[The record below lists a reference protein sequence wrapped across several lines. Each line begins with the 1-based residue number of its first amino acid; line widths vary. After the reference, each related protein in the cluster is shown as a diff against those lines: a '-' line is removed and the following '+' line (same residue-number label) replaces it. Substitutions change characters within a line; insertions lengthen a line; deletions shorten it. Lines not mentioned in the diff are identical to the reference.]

1 MPELPEV
8 ETVRSQLEKKIKGA
22 QIKDITWDVPK
33 LLLPNPEKVK
43 QTIVGNSFTEFGR
56 RGKLLLMKLSNG
68 ATLAAHLKLTGR
80 LLLRK
85 KGDPKDEWQHV
96 VISLDKD
103 RELRFTELRK
113 FGYIKVLEN
122 QKELE
127 KVEQEYGPE
136 PLSAGF
142 TPEVLNKILS
152 NKKSA
157 IKKVLLDQKNIA
169 GIGNIY
175 DDESLFAAKIH
186 PERLANTLTP
196 DEIKELH
203 KAIQV
208 ILKNAIKYRGTSVDS
223 YRDIYG
229 EKGTFAQLL
238 KVYAR
243 QGKPCLNCGTA
254 IKKIVVGGRGT
265 HFCPH
270 CQQKQ

>member
-8 ETVRSQLEKKIKGA
+8 ETIRSQLEKEIKGA
-22 QIKDITWDVPK
+22 RIKDVTWDVSK

-43 QTIVGNSFTEFGR
+43 QTIVGASFTEFGR

-113 FGYIKVLEN
+113 FGYLKVLQD

-127 KVEQEYGPE
+127 KIKQEYGPE
-136 PLSAGF
+136 PLSADF

-175 DDESLFAAKIH
+175 ADESLFAAKIH
-186 PERLANTLTP
+186 PERLANTLTTS
-196 DEIKELH
+196 EIKELH

-208 ILKNAIKYRGTSVDS
+208 ILKNAIKHRGTSTDA

-229 EKGTFAQLL
+229 EKGTFTQLR
-238 KVYAR
+238 KVYGR
-243 QGKPCLNCGTA
+243 QGKPCSNCGTI

-270 CQQKQ
+270 CQK